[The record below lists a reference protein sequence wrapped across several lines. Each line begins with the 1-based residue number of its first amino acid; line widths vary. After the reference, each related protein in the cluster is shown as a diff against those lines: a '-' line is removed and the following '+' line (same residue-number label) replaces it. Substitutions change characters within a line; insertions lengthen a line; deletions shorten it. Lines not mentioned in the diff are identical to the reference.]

1 MTVGGNV
8 GGLKPDQKR
17 RLERLASRRVPPDE
31 VISNPLANDM
41 AALSREIRRQVGL
54 LIWRDGTIAAVLV
67 GNEHEILIP
76 NISHLRFG
84 KGPLRGVRWVHTHL
98 KNEPLTA
105 DDFTDL
111 ALLGFDLVAAIGV
124 LPTGAAGLLH
134 VSHLLPEN
142 PEGKRYTTLP
152 AAPVHLWRLPLQPFL
167 DALSTEMEAP
177 TATRVV
183 DDGRERAILI
193 GATLQPSGEQER
205 ALDELSDLATSAR
218 IVPIGRVIQRLKSAH
233 PKYLLGHGKLKE
245 TIIAAVQQRA
255 DLLIFEPSLTPLQ
268 VREIG
273 ALTEMKV
280 LDRTQLILDIFAQRA
295 KTREAKVQV
304 ELAQLRHRLPL
315 LSARSTSL
323 SRLSGGIG
331 GRGPGETR
339 LEIDLRRAR
348 DRIARLEREHELL
361 SQARARRREQ
371 RVDRQTPIVSIVG
384 YTNAGKSTLL
394 NALTHSQIS
403 TGDLLFE
410 TLETTTRRLRFP
422 REREVVL
429 TDTVGFIQSLPK
441 ELLGAFRA
449 TLDELKDAHLLIH
462 LVNASHPEFVSQM
475 MAVEQILTDLELAS
489 TPRLLV
495 FNKQDQIGPERAA
508 ALAAHHNAIAISA
521 IEPATLLPL
530 LRAIEAHLWQGN
542 SHRVSGFAGRMP
554 APQVGQASCLPS
566 FGQPQRVTK
575 T

>member
-1 MTVGGNV
+1 MTAGGNIA
-8 GGLKPDQKR
+8 GLKPDQKR
-17 RLERLASRRVPPDE
+17 RLARLAGRRVPPDE
-31 VISNPLANDM
+31 VISRNLANDM
-41 AALSREIRRQVGL
+41 AALSLEIARQIGL
-54 LIWRDGTIAAVLV
+54 LIWREGTIASVLV
-67 GNEHEILIP
+67 GSEHQILIP
-76 NISHLRFG
+76 DIAHLRSG

-134 VSHLLPEN
+134 VGHLLPQN
-142 PEGKRYTTLP
+142 PEGERYTTLP
-152 AAPVHLWRLPLQPFL
+152 AAPVHAWSLPLRPFL
-167 DALSTEMEAP
+167 VALSAEMEAQS
-177 TATRVV
+177 AARLV
-183 DDGRERAILI
+183 DGGRARAILI
-193 GATLQPSGEQER
+193 SASTQPRGDQER
-205 ALDELSDLATSAR
+205 ALDELSDLATSAQ
-218 IVPIGRVIQRLKSAH
+218 IVPICRVTQRLKSVH
-233 PKYLLGHGKLKE
+233 PKYLLGQGKLKA
-245 TIIAAVQQRA
+245 TIMTALQQRA
-255 DLLIFEPSLTPLQ
+255 DLLVFEQSLTPLQ

-315 LSARSTSL
+315 LSARSTAL
-323 SRLSGGIG
+323 SRLTGGIG

-348 DRIARLEREHELL
+348 DRIVRLEREHELL
-361 SQARARRREQ
+361 SQARARRRTR

-394 NALTHSQIS
+394 NALTHSHIS
-403 TGDLLFE
+403 TGDQLFE

-429 TDTVGFIQSLPK
+429 TDTVGFIQALPK

-462 LVNASHPEFVSQM
+462 LVNADHPEFESQIA
-475 MAVEQILTDLELAS
+475 AVERILTDLALS
-489 TPRLLV
+489 DTPRLLV
-495 FNKQDQIGPERAA
+495 FNKQDRIGLERAA
-508 ALAAHHNAIAISA
+508 ALAARYNALSISA
-521 IEPATLLPL
+521 IDLETVTPL
-530 LRAIEAHLWQGN
+530 LLAIETHLWPGGLPAERL
-542 SHRVSGFAGRMP
+542 SLSGLECRPPTCIALSDVAG
-554 APQVGQASCLPS
+554 
-566 FGQPQRVTK
+566 
-575 T
+575 